1 MTHFN
6 PTTNGG
12 HATWPIL
19 EVYAMA
25 IVALLLI
32 SLPASS
38 LRAAPSDAVVGAV
51 ADTSQPA
58 KPEKSEPYSVHYSD
72 TPAAEVETISPWKT
86 IVLDPEYRGAWLVAG
101 DVDGDGEV
109 DIVSCRA
116 KYEGGDHYSAS
127 IVVHRL
133 DGSVLWKWGDPKG
146 TRPQVGS
153 DYACQIYDW
162 DADGVQ
168 EVMVSAKEDGKTW
181 LIELDGPTG
190 KEKRRFQIPD
200 NSADCIVFCNLSGN
214 DHPTDI
220 LVKTRYTQ
228 IWAYNYDGEQLWA
241 SDRPGGQQTAHQPV
255 PVDVDGD
262 GKDEIQAGFALLNS
276 DGSQRWALNGK
287 DSAFDRG
294 RPLRRG
300 HLDCAEVFRLG
311 ESLSDTRIVLT
322 FCGGERLAMVDGR
335 GKMLWNIPLQHFESV
350 DIGKVCADVPGKQ
363 IVVDLP
369 YLPRGKKPIWI
380 LDEHGQHLGEI
391 LTDESRMHRLVDWN
405 GDGIESIVV
414 GEPPALYDGATGRMI
429 ARFDVPLPP
438 GELPPKALR
447 KGDELY
453 LCWTGDMTGDGVAD
467 VIFGTNP
474 GSVVYIYKN
483 EKGKRPDHP
492 VPLGTGVN
500 VTLY

>member
-6 PTTNGG
+6 PTTGG
-12 HATWPIL
+12 GRASRPTPD
-19 EVYAMA
+19 VYAT
-25 IVALLLI
+25 VVLVTLLFGFLT
-32 SLPASS
+32 SPLQ
-38 LRAAPSDAVVGAV
+38 AAPSGTVVGAV
-51 ADTSQPA
+51 SDATQPA
-58 KPEKSEPYSVHYSD
+58 KPQESEPYSVHYSD
-72 TPAAEVETISPWKT
+72 TPAAEVEIISPWKT

-116 KYEGGDHYSAS
+116 NYEGGDHYSAS

-162 DADGVQ
+162 DADGTQ
-168 EVMVSAKEDGKTW
+168 EVMVSAKEEGKTW

-190 KEKRRFQIPD
+190 REKRRFQIPD
-200 NSADCIVFCNLSGN
+200 NSADCITFCNLSGN
-214 DHPTDI
+214 DRPTDI

-228 IWAYNYDGEQLWA
+228 IWAYNYDGEQLWTSRMPA
-241 SDRPGGQQTAHQPV
+241 GMKTAHQALPI
-255 PVDVDGD
+255 DIDGD
-262 GKDEIQAGFALLNS
+262 GKDEIQAGFALLNP
-276 DGSQRWALNGK
+276 DGTIRWAMNES
-287 DSAFDRG
+287 DPAFNQG
-294 RPLRRG
+294 RSLRSG
-300 HLDCAEVFRLG
+300 HLDCAEVFRQGETLG
-311 ESLSDTRIVLT
+311 DTRLVLT
-322 FCGGERLAMVDGR
+322 HCMGERLAMVDGR
-335 GKMLWNIPLQHFESV
+335 GKILWNIPSIHFESV
-350 DIGKVCADVPGKQ
+350 DIGKVSANAPGKQ

-369 YLPRGKKPIWI
+369 YYPRGKKPIWI
-380 LDEHGQHLGEI
+380 MNEQGDRLGEI
-391 LTDESRMHRLVDWN
+391 LTDESRHHRLIDWN

-414 GEPPALYDGATGRMI
+414 GEPPALYDGTTGRMI

-453 LCWTGDMTGDGVAD
+453 LCWTGDMTGDGVSD
-467 VIFGTNP
+467 IIFATNP

-483 EKGKRPDHP
+483 EKGKQPDHP
-492 VPLGTGVN
+492 VPLGTGMN